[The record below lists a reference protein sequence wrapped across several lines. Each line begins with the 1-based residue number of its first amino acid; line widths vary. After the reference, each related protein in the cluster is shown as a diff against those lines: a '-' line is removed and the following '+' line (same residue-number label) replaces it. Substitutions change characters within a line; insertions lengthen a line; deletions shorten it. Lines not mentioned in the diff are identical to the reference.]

1 MSLGSSLVEE
11 KTEFTF
17 EQLSESAKDR
27 AREQYKGDE
36 YPWGNWWEPVYEDFV
51 EIASRLGFAI
61 DKEHIQ
67 FSGFWSQGDGASFTG
82 RYACDGPHS
91 AAIKE
96 YMAADEVLQA
106 LAGRLDALQVAA
118 QLRYERKWSATV
130 ASDLSRYCHSGGMS
144 AGNAMLGDLCFDDDD
159 VEPSWGP
166 DFEHAETEIRNVARA
181 LADWLYRA
189 LEKEYEYLCSNEHLD
204 EILGNGDDLY
214 DEDGD
219 TIDPTPT

>member
-67 FSGFWSQGDGASFTG
+67 FSGFWSQGDGAKFVGQYTCS
-82 RYACDGPHS
+82 ASHS

-96 YMAADEVLQA
+96 YAPTDEVLHA

-118 QLRYERKWSATV
+118 QLRYERKWSASV
-130 ASDLSRYCHSGGMS
+130 GGIPSRYCHSGCMET
-144 AGNAMLGDLCFDDDD
+144 GNVMLGDLCFDDDD

-166 DFEHAETEIRNVARA
+166 DFEHAETEIHNVARA
-181 LADWLYRA
+181 LADWLYST
-189 LEKEYEYLCSNEHLD
+189 LEKEHEYLCSDECVDQHLVGSD
-204 EILGNGDDLY
+204 TLY

-219 TIDPTPT
+219 TI